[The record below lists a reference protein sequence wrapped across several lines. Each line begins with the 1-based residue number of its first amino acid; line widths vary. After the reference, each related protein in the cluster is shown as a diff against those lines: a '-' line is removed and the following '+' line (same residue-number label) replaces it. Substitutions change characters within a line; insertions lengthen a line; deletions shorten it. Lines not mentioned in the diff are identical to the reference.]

1 MTQRKSNIELLRIIL
16 MLIIISHHY
25 VVNSGLTNLIYGHE
39 YTFKDIYYLLF
50 GFGGKIAINIFI
62 LITGYF
68 MCTSKITLN
77 KFVKLLFEVEFY
89 KLLTLVFFIVTG
101 YATFTLKSA
110 IYYLLPITS
119 IWIRFTECYLIFY
132 LLIPFVNKFIKSLSQ
147 KEHLIFILIV
157 LFFFSI
163 LGSLSFISV
172 TINYVTWFIFIY
184 FIGAYIRLY
193 PETKYL
199 KIIND
204 KKKSLFFLLFF
215 LILAFISIPYKGYFY
230 VNDVNK
236 ILAVL
241 IAVFTFLFFINININ
256 YNKFINTAAAST
268 FGILQIH
275 ANSDLMRS
283 WLWGNVFNTT
293 YFYHTNMFIL
303 HSILTVI
310 IVYVVCLFIDI
321 VRINCIEKY
330 FLKYFDYCLKK
341 FKTTTVLKNMVK

>member
-283 WLWGNVFNTT
+283 WLWENVFNTT
-293 YFYHTNMFIL
+293 YFYHTNVFIL

-330 FLKYFDYCLKK
+330 FLKYFDYCLNK
-341 FKTTTVLKNMVK
+341 FKNTTVLKNMVK